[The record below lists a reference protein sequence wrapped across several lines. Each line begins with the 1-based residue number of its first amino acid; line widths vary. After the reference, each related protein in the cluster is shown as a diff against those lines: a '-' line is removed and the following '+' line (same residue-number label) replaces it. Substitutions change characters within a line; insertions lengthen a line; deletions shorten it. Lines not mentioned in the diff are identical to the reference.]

1 MTKNNV
7 CTGGKTVRVIAADGS
22 EVGSTYQ
29 KRAVGLVKKGRACFV
44 NDFTIRLDMSDTIH
58 NSEVIEMDHM
68 KDIEA
73 GNGQK
78 ENKVYKLYFNA
89 RNWKFNR
96 DCNHNVGCR
105 SFMEGP
111 DGVLAEAYMI
121 GDWGYNNWTEIVS
134 ETLLLPKNTD
144 CSLTFWLNGG
154 ENDRNDEVCRF
165 EIIFNNEYEQRY
177 IYNLNRSYIK
187 PLKKLNGW
195 ELYEIPFRTLDN
207 EYAQMKFV
215 AQKAYMTVMAAKD
228 VSEYAHLADKP
239 DLFEGERP
247 QRHNLIFADGFP
259 TNNWYSTEHLM
270 KKHGMLDKK
279 GKPVFTSGGC
289 PIDVGDIWA
298 RMDAVTEAC
307 EEIQGFDAGELIA
320 QISNILLEALE
331 GHKNQEEI
339 MNLVVGEVADL
350 LTTSVDEVTEAIVE
364 LSAKL
369 EEIRDA
375 LLKK

>member
-29 KRAVGLVKKGRACFV
+29 KRAVGLVKKGRAYFV
-44 NDFTIRLDMSDTIH
+44 NDFTIRLDMSDTIQ

-165 EIIFNNEYEQRY
+165 EVIFNNEYEQRY

-259 TNNWYSTEHLM
+259 TNNWYSTEQLM

-279 GKPVFTSGGC
+279 GKPVFTSWGC
-289 PIDVGDIWA
+289 PIDVGDIWK

-307 EEIQGFDAGELIA
+307 EEIQGFDAGELID

-339 MNLVVGEVADL
+339 MNLVIGEVADL

>member
-44 NDFTIRLDMSDTIH
+44 NDFTIRLDMSDTIQ

-68 KDIEA
+68 NIEA

-279 GKPVFTSGGC
+279 GKPVFKRGGC

-307 EEIQGFDAGELIA
+307 EEIQGFDAGELID
-320 QISNILLEALE
+320 QISNTLLEALE

>member
-1 MTKNNV
+1 M
-7 CTGGKTVRVIAADGS
+7 
-22 EVGSTYQ
+22 
-29 KRAVGLVKKGRACFV
+29 KKGRAYFV
-44 NDFTIRLDMSDTIH
+44 NDFTIRLDMSDTIQ

-165 EIIFNNEYEQRY
+165 EVIFNNEYEQRY

-259 TNNWYSTEHLM
+259 TNNWYSTEQLM

-289 PIDVGDIWA
+289 PIDVGDIWK

-307 EEIQGFDAGELIA
+307 EEIQGFDAGELID

-339 MNLVVGEVADL
+339 MNLVIGEVADL

>member
-44 NDFTIRLDMSDTIH
+44 NDFTIRLDMSDTIQK
-58 NSEVIEMDHM
+58 SEVIEMDHM
-68 KDIEA
+68 NIEA

-259 TNNWYSTEHLM
+259 TNKIGRASCRER
-270 KKHGMLDKK
+270 
-279 GKPVFTSGGC
+279 V
-289 PIDVGDIWA
+289 
-298 RMDAVTEAC
+298 
-307 EEIQGFDAGELIA
+307 
-320 QISNILLEALE
+320 
-331 GHKNQEEI
+331 
-339 MNLVVGEVADL
+339 
-350 LTTSVDEVTEAIVE
+350 
-364 LSAKL
+364 
-369 EEIRDA
+369 
-375 LLKK
+375 

>member
-44 NDFTIRLDMSDTIH
+44 NDFTIRLDMSDTIQ

-68 KDIEA
+68 NIEA

-279 GKPVFTSGGC
+279 GKPVFTSGGR

-307 EEIQGFDAGELIA
+307 EEIQGFDAGELID
-320 QISNILLEALE
+320 QISNTLLEALE